1 MNAKRTSTKVDSST
15 RLRTTRRP
23 SKRVSKLA
31 LFRVKVATIGLS
43 LVAFVASLLSIA
55 AYNPGVAKEAA
66 TPVQP
71 QTITIVQSGGSVPLQ
86 LAPPPRVNA
95 VRPFVRSRGS

>member
-1 MNAKRTSTKVDSST
+1 VNAKRTSTRVDSST
-15 RLRTTRRP
+15 NLRTTRRH

-55 AYNPGVAKEAA
+55 AYNPGTANTAPA
-66 TPVQP
+66 PAQA
-71 QTITIVQSGGSVPLQ
+71 QTITIVQPGGSVPLQ